1 MRNGYSD
8 YVIVFLFPFTRMNL
22 EIIGFVPE
30 KRGENMII
38 QSGNVACNSNRTY
51 QQRSSFRYGVMKMT
65 SQEASY
71 SQISDLMAS
80 REQVDNQGNPSMV
93 AEQNQVGG
101 ITLQDRIEQLQQ
113 MRMQTFF
120 YLLRSLFGE
129 RFESYAQ
136 NNYAM
141 YGSAQSMAGGT
152 SYVMETTRYYSEFTY
167 MENETTGFNGTG
179 TVVTADGRQLDFNI
193 ELTMSRSFTQTAS
206 EYIDFSQPVLCD
218 PLVINLDTDV
228 AAVSDQKFYFD
239 LDCDGT
245 EEEISTLETGNA
257 FLALDHNQDGK
268 INDGAELFGTKTGNG
283 FTDLAAYDED
293 GNGWIDEADSVF
305 EKLKVWVKD
314 EDGNDKLYTLKEKGL
329 GAIYLGSQS
338 TDYTLRSASTGQ
350 VNGQIRQSGVFLYEN
365 GMAGTIAHVDMA
377 VRAYENA
384 M

>member
-1 MRNGYSD
+1 MIINSSNVGMESARTYRSSTTRKLSVSTNIVSYAFSDKELGNQALLGRNSEETLATGEENTTAAEKNETEEAMERLKSTSSSISARLRDISEGTETRSIERIREKCVLYLWQ
-8 YVIVFLFPFTRMNL
+8 LFFGKDRASRLTEEFNL
-22 EIIGFVPE
+22 EEAYIETQPRELKMMKISATEEV
-30 KRGENMII
+30 
-38 QSGNVACNSNRTY
+38 
-51 QQRSSFRYGVMKMT
+51 SF
-65 SQEASY
+65 E
-71 SQISDLMAS
+71 
-80 REQVDNQGNPSMV
+80 EEESMSFS
-93 AEQNQVGG
+93 
-101 ITLQDRIEQLQQ
+101 T
-113 MRMQTFF
+113 
-120 YLLRSLFGE
+120 
-129 RFESYAQ
+129 
-136 NNYAM
+136 
-141 YGSAQSMAGGT
+141 
-152 SYVMETTRYYSEFTY
+152 
-167 MENETTGFNGTG
+167 TG
-179 TVVTADGRQLDFNI
+179 TVVTADGREISFNMDVG
-193 ELTMSRSFTQTAS
+193 MSRSFA
-206 EYIDFSQPVLCD
+206 EYYKQESNDIVAMCD
-218 PLVINLDTDV
+218 PLVINLDDNV
-228 AAVSDQKFYFD
+228 VGLSDQKFYFD